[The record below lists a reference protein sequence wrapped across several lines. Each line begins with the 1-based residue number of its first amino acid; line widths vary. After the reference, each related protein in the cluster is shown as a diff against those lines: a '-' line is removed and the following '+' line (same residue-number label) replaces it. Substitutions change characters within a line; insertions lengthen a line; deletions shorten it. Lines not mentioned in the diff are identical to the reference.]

1 MDQRPARNKK
11 RVSDRDDDM
20 ALNAKKRREEE
31 IPLDTLC
38 HQWEEQPL
46 ASRPLV
52 FFTVGNVVVL
62 SSSSGVPEVGSLC
75 RQFWTWLG
83 QKPEEYEPSRIVF
96 TMVNGQGLHMS
107 LPDLKC
113 FQVKLKHGPKAPLE
127 SVITLSRKLGP
138 YPQKL
143 TAQTIMTR
151 YYTPTP
157 FRTKFWFRGDEVL
170 TDIDAELKLPNDI
183 SAGQQP
189 QMFIRA
195 FYSKASDVTTG
206 GSIQD
211 GSEEEKMLRHSGRR
225 LLCQMLDV
233 VQWTHDVV
241 LDASGRSYR
250 DDVMFTAQAN
260 LMQGEEILQDLKKN
274 TMQVLTDLNPNLFKQ
289 WYDERIENRKKIRA
303 IRGRFNKSV
312 YDDEQE
318 EAAENLA
325 SLRTHWVEIRSNQNL
340 VKYYMR
346 TFGFKP
352 VNVQTF
358 TYVTMQASPEVIRA
372 HCSAASKEDGDCGE
386 IIIEADVGLAA
397 QQIKS
402 LQHCTNIHTL
412 YLHDMKA
419 ISSIDRLLRITNCLG
434 LLGRTPL
441 SHLQTIK
448 ELLTLYTKLTV
459 QIEYLSLDQ
468 DDWSQL
474 NKFTQTE
481 PWSRLYIKTVL
492 QTVKDEKDVH
502 TMDALRGKTAAI
514 YYLEGQ

>member
-1 MDQRPARNKK
+1 MDKRPARNKK
-11 RVSDRDDDM
+11 RVSDRDDL

-38 HQWEEQPL
+38 HRWEREPL

-52 FFTVGNVVVL
+52 FFTVGNVVIL

-96 TMVNGQGLHMS
+96 TMVNGQGLRMS
-107 LPDLKC
+107 LPDLKY

-151 YYTPTP
+151 DYTATP
-157 FRTKFWFRGDEVL
+157 FKTKFWFRGDEVL

-183 SAGQQP
+183 SPVQQP

-195 FYSKASDVTTG
+195 FYSKASDITTG

-211 GSEEEKMLRHSGRR
+211 GSEEEKMLRGSGRR

-260 LMQGEEILQDLKKN
+260 LMQGEQILKDLKEN
-274 TMQVLTDLNPNLFKQ
+274 TMLTDLKPNLFKE
-289 WYDERIENRKKIRA
+289 WHDERIENRKKIQA
-303 IRGRFNKSV
+303 IRGRFNKGV
-312 YDDEQE
+312 YDEQE

-325 SLRTHWVEIRSNQNL
+325 SLRTHWVKIRSNQNL

-372 HCSAASKEDGDCGE
+372 HCAAAAEKDGDCGE
-386 IIIEADVGLAA
+386 IIIDADVGLAA
-397 QQIKS
+397 KQIKS

-412 YLHDMKA
+412 YLHDMEA
-419 ISSIDRLLRITNCLG
+419 IPSVEGLLRITNCLG

-441 SHLQTIK
+441 SRLQRIK
-448 ELLTLYTKLTV
+448 DLLTLYDKLTV

-474 NKFTQTE
+474 YKFTQTE

-492 QTVKDEKDVH
+492 QTVKDEKDVQ
-502 TMDALRGKTAAI
+502 TMDALRGKTTAI